1 VHGHVYAVHGE
12 CDDGGAAVTGIRS
25 WVATHQPPWMT
36 ARRMKL
42 GTAAILAAGVVA
54 SGTHLAPN
62 GSVAAVAK
70 AADGPQST
78 ASSTRATAGGT
89 PSLLDQAILTAV
101 TAAKASGALE
111 AIEGSLVYLGAKY
124 ESQKAAQEVAAK
136 PPPEPKKSPPQ
147 EASVGGG
154 SSLPPA
160 SAGTNGTKISPPP
173 GVAGKHLVA
182 RAPSPS
188 SPEAA
193 ESTATYISGIA
204 LAPPDAPERITGAI
218 NAANT
223 IVGKPYIWGGGH
235 GSWYSRG
242 YDCSGAVSFA
252 LAGGGFL
259 SSPLTSGSLESWG
272 APGPGRWLTVYASA
286 THAYAVIAG
295 LRWDTVG
302 DASGTGPRWH
312 LAGAVPA
319 GFVARH
325 PPGY

>member
-1 VHGHVYAVHGE
+1 M
-12 CDDGGAAVTGIRS
+12 CN
-25 WVATHQPPWMT
+25 
-36 ARRMKL
+36 ARRLKL
-42 GTAAILAAGVVA
+42 GAVAVLAIGALA
-54 SGTHLAPN
+54 SGAPAQ
-62 GSVAAVAK
+62 AASERPP
-70 AADGPQST
+70 G
-78 ASSTRATAGGT
+78 
-89 PSLLDQAILTAV
+89 LLDQAILTAV

-111 AIEGSLVYLGAKY
+111 AIEGSLIYLGARY
-124 ESQKAAQEVAAK
+124 ESQKAAQEAAE
-136 PPPEPKKSPPQ
+136 PSPEPRESPPR
-147 EASVGGG
+147 ETSVGGE
-154 SSLPPA
+154 SALPPA
-160 SAGTNGTKISPPP
+160 SAGTNGAHVSPPP
-173 GVAGKHLVA
+173 GVGKHLVA
-182 RAPSPS
+182 RAPTPS
-188 SPEAA
+188 SPGAA
-193 ESTATYISGIA
+193 EATATYVSGIA
-204 LAPPDAPERITGAI
+204 LAPPDAPERIAGAI

-235 GSWYSRG
+235 GSWYAPG

-259 SSPLTSGSLESWG
+259 SSPLASGALESWG

-302 DASGTGPRWH
+302 DASGSGPRWH